1 MTAPSQ
7 VLKIRRPD
15 DWHLHFRD
23 GDMLKTVVPYT
34 SEIYGRAIVMPNL
47 APPVT
52 TVDAAIAYRQRILD
66 AVPAGHDFTPLM
78 TCYLT
83 DTLDPNELE
92 RGFNEGVFTAAKL
105 YPANATTNSTHG
117 VTSIDAIMPVLERM
131 EKLGMPLL
139 VHGEVTHADIDIFD
153 REARF
158 IETVMEPLR
167 QRLTSLKV
175 VFEHITTKDAAEY
188 VRDGNELLAATI
200 TPQHLMF
207 NRNHML
213 VGGIRPHLYC
223 LPILKRNV
231 HQQALRELVA
241 SGFTRA
247 FLGTDSAPHARH
259 RKESSC
265 GCAGC
270 FNAPTA
276 LGSYATV
283 FEEMNALD
291 HFEAFCSLNGP
302 QFYGLPVNETF
313 IELERMEHLV
323 PESIALED
331 DTLVPFL
338 GGETVRWSV
347 NCINKQY
354 IPQGATMRIEVTIA
368 KTSPLP
374 AGAIDALAGELSR
387 RIQHHFPDN
396 EGNVTV
402 RYAGANNLSVIGATK
417 EDKERISEIL
427 QETWESA
434 DDWFINE

>member
-1 MTAPSQ
+1 MTAQSQ

-15 DWHLHFRD
+15 DWHIHLRD

-47 APPVT
+47 VPPVT

-83 DTLDPNELE
+83 DTLDANE
-92 RGFNEGVFTAAKL
+92 RGFSEGVFTAAKL
-105 YPANATTNSTHG
+105 YPANATTNSSHG

-167 QRLTSLKV
+167 QRLPGLKV

-213 VGGIRPHLYC
+213 VGGVRPHLYC

-241 SGFTRA
+241 SGFARA

-259 RKESSC
+259 RKEASC

-276 LGSYATV
+276 LASYAQV
-283 FEEMNALD
+283 FDEMNALQ

-302 QFYGLPVNETF
+302 RFYGLPVNEGVV
-313 IELERMEHLV
+313 ELVREESSV
-323 PESIALED
+323 VESIPLTD
-331 DTLVPFL
+331 DTLIPFL
-338 GGETVRWSV
+338 AGETVQW
-347 NCINKQY
+347 
-354 IPQGATMRIEVTIA
+354 
-368 KTSPLP
+368 
-374 AGAIDALAGELSR
+374 
-387 RIQHHFPDN
+387 
-396 EGNVTV
+396 TV
-402 RYAGANNLSVIGATK
+402 KR
-417 EDKERISEIL
+417 
-427 QETWESA
+427 
-434 DDWFINE
+434 

>member
-15 DWHLHFRD
+15 DWHLHLRD
-23 GDMLKTVVPYT
+23 GDMLQTVVPYT
-34 SEIYGRAIVMPNL
+34 SEIYARAIVMPNL

-52 TVDAAIAYRQRILD
+52 TVDAAMAYRQRILA
-66 AVPAGHDFTPLM
+66 AVPTGHTFTPLM

-83 DTLDPNELE
+83 DTLDPDELE
-92 RGFNEGVFTAAKL
+92 RGFREGVFTAAKL
-105 YPANATTNSTHG
+105 YPANATTNSSHG
-117 VTSIDAIMPVLERM
+117 VTSVDAIMPVLERM

-139 VHGEVTHADIDIFD
+139 VHGEVTHAEIDIFD

-167 QRLTSLKV
+167 RRLPALKV

-241 SGFTRA
+241 SGFERV

-276 LGSYATV
+276 LASYATV
-283 FEEMNALD
+283 FEEMNALA

-302 QFYGLPVNETF
+302 RFYGLPVNESF
-313 IELERMEHLV
+313 VELIREEQSV
-323 PESIALED
+323 PEHITIAG

-338 GGETVRWSV
+338 AGETVRWS
-347 NCINKQY
+347 IK
-354 IPQGATMRIEVTIA
+354 
-368 KTSPLP
+368 K
-374 AGAIDALAGELSR
+374 
-387 RIQHHFPDN
+387 
-396 EGNVTV
+396 
-402 RYAGANNLSVIGATK
+402 
-417 EDKERISEIL
+417 
-427 QETWESA
+427 
-434 DDWFINE
+434 